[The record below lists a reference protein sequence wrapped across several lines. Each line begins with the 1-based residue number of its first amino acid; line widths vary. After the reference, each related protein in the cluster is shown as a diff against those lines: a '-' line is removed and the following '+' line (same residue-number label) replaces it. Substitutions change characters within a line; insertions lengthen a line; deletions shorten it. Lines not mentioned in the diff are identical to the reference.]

1 MTFPLQDK
9 LLHFIVGAAI
19 SASFGMAGCPA
30 LGIAA
35 SLVVGAGKE
44 VFDYFHPATHTADVW
59 DFVATALGGV
69 AGFVMRL
76 HF

>member
-1 MTFPLQDK
+1 MTFPPQDK
-9 LLHFIVGAAI
+9 LLHFIVGATI
-19 SASFGMAGCPA
+19 SASFGMAGHPA
-30 LGIAA
+30 MGVAA

-44 VFDYFHPATHTADVW
+44 VFDYFHPATHTTDIW

-76 HF
+76 NF